1 MRSSLIA
8 VLVIGAIL
16 AAVAAYFLPERET
29 TITRNAAAE
38 EIRETVGVVSP
49 WVTELRDLREFKGL
63 KELRK

>member
-8 VLVIGAIL
+8 VLIIGAIL
-16 AAVAAYFLPERET
+16 AAVAAYFLPEQET
-29 TITRNAAAE
+29 TITRSAATE

-49 WVTELRDLREFKGL
+49 WVKELKDFKDL